1 MEPFNPSGLF
11 HLTDFRSL
19 NPGKTLMKGIPALLF
34 LCLMISGFNLPA
46 AVFDKP
52 IATIRIKNTSA
63 LERKDEVVEVKF
75 SDLTRKISGRSF
87 RLIEASSREE
97 IPYQLEYKGFDSP
110 QNLLLQINGLKPGQE
125 IAFEVVEGEPAKP
138 NARTFA
144 RYVPE
149 RKDDFAWE
157 NDRVA
162 FRMYGKALE
171 SAPDNAYGTD
181 IWSKRTSKLV
191 LNEWY
196 KLNDYHADKGEG
208 MDYYQVG
215 LTLGAGDIA
224 PYLNDSIHFPKNYH
238 HYKILDNGPLR
249 STFQLG
255 YDSWKVGNMAI
266 TATKTISLSAGSQMN
281 RVEVNYLIQG
291 ADETDVVQGIAKRK
305 DPGTILLDEKNGI
318 LGYWEPEISG
328 KGIMGIGILANNV
341 KEIKAA
347 HGQLLSRSA
356 IKSNIPLVYYNGGAW
371 NRAGSIKTAAEWF
384 GYLSNYKY
392 CLDNPLKAEVL

>member
-1 MEPFNPSGLF
+1 M
-11 HLTDFRSL
+11 DFKSL
-19 NPGKTLMKGIPALLF
+19 NPIKISMKRISTFLF
-34 LCLMISGFNLPA
+34 LCLIVSDFNLSA
-46 AVFDKP
+46 AVVNKP
-52 IATIRIKNTSA
+52 LATIHIKNTSA
-63 LERKDEVVEVKF
+63 LERKDEIVEVKF
-75 SDLTRKISGRSF
+75 SDLSSKVKGRSF
-87 RLIEASSREE
+87 RLIEAVSRKEMS
-97 IPYQLEYKGFDSP
+97 YQLEYKGMDKP
-110 QNLLLQINGLKPGQE
+110 QNLLLQINGLKPDHE
-125 IAFEVVEGEPAKP
+125 IVFEVLEGEPAKSDV
-138 NARTFA
+138 RTFA

-171 SAPDNAYGTD
+171 TAPDNAYGTD
-181 IWSKRTSKLV
+181 IWSKRTNKLI
-191 LNEWY
+191 LNDWY
-196 KLNDYHADKGEG
+196 KLNDYHNDKGEG

-224 PYLNDSIHFPKNYH
+224 PYLNDSIYFSKNYH

-255 YDSWKVGNMAI
+255 YDSWEVGNMAI

-281 RVEVNYLIQG
+281 RIEVNYIIQG
-291 ADETDVVQGIAKRK
+291 ANETDVVQGIIKRK

-341 KEIKAA
+341 KEMKVA
-347 HGQLLSRSA
+347 HGQLLSRST
-356 IKSNIPLVYYNGGAW
+356 IKSNVPLVYYNGGTW
-371 NRAGSIKTAAEWF
+371 NRSGNIRTADEWF
-384 GYLSNYKY
+384 GYLANYKY